1 MVVICGCSVR
11 SSAGRKVR
19 GEFVLN
25 LKCIGFA
32 AYIEAVCINELVRI
46 LVSISMTEHIS
57 IDCLLYVYLKLTQVK
72 HE

>member
-1 MVVICGCSVR
+1 MHWICSLY
-11 SSAGRKVR
+11 R
-19 GEFVLN
+19 GT
-25 LKCIGFA
+25 
-32 AYIEAVCINELVRI
+32 VCINELVRI